1 MESELWLIGVP
12 TLDGPTVAA
21 AIAVACL
28 GATAVTVGLA
38 VAIAAPD
45 ILGAMAAAVRGIRCG
60 IRSAAA
66 RINLRGR

>member
-1 MESELWLIGVP
+1 MENELWLIGVP
-12 TLDGPTVAA
+12 TLDVPTVAA

-28 GATAVTVGLA
+28 VATALIVGLA

-45 ILGAMAAAVRGIRCG
+45 ILGAMAAVGRGIRCG